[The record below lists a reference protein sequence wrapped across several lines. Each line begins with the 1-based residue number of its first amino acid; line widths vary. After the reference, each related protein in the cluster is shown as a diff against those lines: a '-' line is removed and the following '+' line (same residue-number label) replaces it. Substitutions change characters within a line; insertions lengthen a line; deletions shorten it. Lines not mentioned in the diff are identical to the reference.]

1 MKRELNSVVGQIQMK
16 IQEIPLGEPFTPSA
30 LSHLGTRANIHQV
43 LSRMTKAGQI
53 DRITHG
59 VYVKP
64 RTSKYVQKV
73 SPGAEKIAQAVVAG
87 SNQVMSI
94 SGAEAARRFGLSTQ
108 MSTQYVFLT
117 SGSSRVLTIR
127 NMVIQLRH
135 TSARWLTLAGH
146 PAGEA
151 LVALRYLGREL
162 VTTQTIAKIEKGLT
176 PEEFELL
183 KSPSCMPP
191 AWLNDVIYKYERE
204 KELALN
210 A

>member
-1 MKRELNSVVGQIQMK
+1 MGQVQK
-16 IQEIPLGEPFTPSA
+16 EIQETPPGELFTASA

-53 DRITHG
+53 ERITHG
-59 VYVKP
+59 VYLKP

-73 SPGAEKIAQAVVAG
+73 SPGAEKIAKAVVAS

-94 SGAEAARRFGLSTQ
+94 SGAEAARMFGLSTQ
-108 MSTQYVFLT
+108 MPTQPVFLT
-117 SGSSRVLTIR
+117 SGSSRALTIGKR
-127 NMVIQLRH
+127 VIQLRH
-135 TSARWLTLAGH
+135 TSARWLALAGR

-162 VTTQTIAKIEKGLT
+162 VTTQTVAKIKKGLA

-183 KSPSCMPP
+183 KSPSCKRP
-191 AWLNDVIYKYERE
+191 AWLDDVIYKYERE
-204 KELALN
+204 NEQALS

>member
-1 MKRELNSVVGQIQMK
+1 MKRESNSVMGQVQRE
-16 IQEIPLGEPFTPSA
+16 IQETPPGEPFTPSA

-53 DRITHG
+53 ERITHG
-59 VYVKP
+59 VYLKP

-73 SPGAEKIAQAVVAG
+73 SPGAEKIAKAVVAS

-94 SGAEAARRFGLSTQ
+94 SGAEAARMFGLSTQ
-108 MSTQYVFLT
+108 MPTQPVFLT
-117 SGSSRVLTIR
+117 SGSSRVLKIGKS
-127 NMVIQLRH
+127 VIQLRH
-135 TSARWLTLAGH
+135 TSARWLALAGR

-162 VTTQTIAKIEKGLT
+162 VTAQTVAKIKKGLA

-183 KSPSCMPP
+183 KSPSCKKP

-204 KELALN
+204 TELALS

>member
-1 MKRELNSVVGQIQMK
+1 MKRESNSVAGQVQRR
-16 IQEIPLGEPFTPSA
+16 IQEIPLGEPFTPSD
-30 LSHLGTRANIHQV
+30 LSHLGTRANIDQV

-53 DRITHG
+53 ERITRG
-59 VYVKP
+59 VYLKR

-73 SPGAEKIAQAVVAG
+73 SPGAEKIARAIVAS

-108 MSTQYVFLT
+108 MPTKHVFLT
-117 SGSSRVLTIR
+117 SGSSRDLTIGKS
-127 NMVIQLRH
+127 VIQLRH
-135 TSARWLTLAGH
+135 TSARWLALAGR

-162 VTTQTIAKIEKGLT
+162 VTTQTVAKIKKGLA

-183 KSPSCMPP
+183 KGPSCKKP
-191 AWLNDVIYKYERE
+191 AWLNDVFYKYERE
-204 KELALN
+204 NELSLSA
-210 A
+210 